1 MKKLASLLLVALML
15 GACQNSTQN
24 SNNATQNVATATD
37 SVART
42 TLVAYFSASEAHI
55 TAQVA
60 KTLAEAADADLFEI
74 VPEQVY
80 TAEDLDWHNE
90 NSRSSVEMKDSTA
103 RPAVASKV
111 ENMAQY
117 NTIYVGFP
125 IWWYTAPRII
135 NTFLFNDAINGRTYL
150 YRTGKTIDE
159 FHPAFSIPML
169 IDMDMVQHIERQ
181 IKGKDF
187 YIRTPIWYD
196 RDNEQMMTGRHFI
209 QVCIDSVLPGNSV
222 MPLRVL
228 FTTIDK
234 GEKAM
239 VWMSDN
245 VSVMHG
251 RDFDAMF
258 VASNPRLSYPTI
270 TDANWELI
278 TRGRVVVGM
287 TKEECRLSLGTPRHI
302 NERPDQAGMR
312 EYWYYDGG
320 SYLFFVDGLLSEF
333 RR

>member
-1 MKKLASLLLVALML
+1 MKKLASLLLVALIL

-135 NTFLFNDAINGRTYL
+135 NTFLEQYDL
-150 YRTGKTIDE
+150 SGKTIIPFATSGGSDMGKSGE
-159 FHPAFSIPML
+159 DLQKASAPAANWI
-169 IDMDMVQHIERQ
+169 
-181 IKGKDF
+181 
-187 YIRTPIWYD
+187 
-196 RDNEQMMTGRHFI
+196 
-209 QVCIDSVLPGNSV
+209 LPGK
-222 MPLRVL
+222 VL
-228 FTTIDK
+228 N
-234 GEKAM
+234 G
-239 VWMSDN
+239 
-245 VSVMHG
+245 
-251 RDFDAMF
+251 
-258 VASNPRLSYPTI
+258 NPPV
-270 TDANWELI
+270 D
-278 TRGRVVVGM
+278 
-287 TKEECRLSLGTPRHI
+287 SLKTWI
-302 NERPDQAGMR
+302 AT
-312 EYWYYDGG
+312 
-320 SYLFFVDGLLSEF
+320 LK
-333 RR
+333 